1 MALGVIVADRSG
13 GHSWVCSRSMALMR
27 GDFSSDTISADNDAR
42 VEWSAAT
49 AIEDPAAPSC
59 ASGTRM
65 LPYLC
70 CSATAGIRLAQRDEA
85 RVLSCSGDLTGLISP
100 SIPSE
105 TYSMAS

>member
-1 MALGVIVADRSG
+1 VALGVIVADRSG

-49 AIEDPAAPSC
+49 AIEDPPAPSC

-65 LPYLC
+65 CRIYVVLPQRVYDLLNATRQEC
-70 CSATAGIRLAQRDEA
+70 CH
-85 RVLSCSGDLTGLISP
+85 VLVT
-100 SIPSE
+100 
-105 TYSMAS
+105 